1 MIKKLLGNYRFHGFN
16 GSLGGIGDLAASLR
30 IITVGGEKRTNKD
43 QLVKEPIWIVCLLV
57 YFFIFVRFL

>member
-43 QLVKEPIWIVCLLV
+43 QFLSV
-57 YFFIFVRFL
+57 FFIIFVAFFPFGTKH